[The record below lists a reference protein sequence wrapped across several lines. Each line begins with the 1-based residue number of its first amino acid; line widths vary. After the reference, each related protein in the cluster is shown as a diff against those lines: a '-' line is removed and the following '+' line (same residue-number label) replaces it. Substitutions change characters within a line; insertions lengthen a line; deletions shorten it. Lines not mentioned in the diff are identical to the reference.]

1 MNLNVTAFE
10 ARENSA
16 SRRNGSDRRDPRYGY
31 GPYAKARIY
40 FGLDGW
46 SILDNLFNRGNEP
59 HALVKPFI
67 VPMALEA
74 MGLPPET
81 KVTWSRTAGC
91 SCGCSPAF
99 VVEAENPKGYDVWV
113 TVALTKGVVAKQGE
127 ASDAA

>member
-1 MNLNVTAFE
+1 MNLNVTSFE
-10 ARENSA
+10 AREKSA
-16 SRRNGSDRRDPRYGY
+16 GRANGSDRRDPRYGY

-59 HALVKPFI
+59 HAIVKPFI

-74 MGLPPET
+74 MGMAPDT
-81 KVTWSRTAGC
+81 KATWNRKAGC

-99 VVEAENPKGYDVWV
+99 VVDAPNEKGYDVWV
-113 TVALTKGVVAKQGE
+113 SVSLTDGVVAKKE
-127 ASDAA
+127 ETDAVA